1 MKLSEVLSLDLI
13 KVPLAAKDK
22 YAAIEE
28 LVDLLHK
35 NKKIDDKAPLLQAVL
50 NREATRSTGIG
61 QGLAV
66 PHGKCKGLACLVMAV
81 GKPAVP
87 MDFESVDNQP
97 VNLIVLLGS
106 DLDQTGPH
114 IQALAR
120 ISRFMM
126 MPSFQK
132 QIERAKTPDEI
143 YQAFLRHEQ

>member
-1 MKLSEVLSLDLI
+1 MKLSEVLNLDLI

-28 LVDLLHK
+28 LVDLLRQ
-35 NKKIDDKAPLLQAVL
+35 NGKITEKTDLLQAVL

-66 PHGKCKGLACLVMAV
+66 PHGKCRSLSCLVMAV

-106 DLDQTGPH
+106 NLDQTGPH

-132 QIERAKTPDEI
+132 QIERAKTPDQI
-143 YQAFLRHEQ
+143 YQAFLKHEQ